1 MPRVAEA
8 SPASRLGAAFTRRP
22 GATGLIP
29 FVTAGYPSL
38 ERSLELLHAVDRAGA
53 LAVEVGVP
61 FSDPIADGPDIQRAS
76 EWALRQGVGVMD
88 VLDLVADFRKRS
100 PLPVIVMTYANPV
113 VRVGAGEFAARA
125 RAAGV
130 DGVILSDL
138 PPEELPDA
146 WRALDAAGLD
156 TVLLVAPTTSPERLP
171 ILLARCRGFVYCL
184 SRTGVTGR
192 AEGYAG
198 SLDERVASVRARSS
212 LPVAVGFGI
221 SSAADAAALRGR
233 VDAAVVG
240 AAFMRLVQQ
249 DPERGV
255 ADRVGAFASELVAAL
270 R

>member
-1 MPRVAEA
+1 VPHAAEA
-8 SPASRLGAAFTRRP
+8 SRASRLGAAFAGRP

-38 ERSLELLHAVDRAGA
+38 ERSLEMLGAVDRSGS

-76 EWALRQGVGVMD
+76 EWALRQGVGIAD
-88 VLDLVADFRKRS
+88 VLELVARFRRAS
-100 PLPVIVMTYANPV
+100 QLPVVVMTYANPV
-113 VRVGAGEFAARA
+113 VRMGAGEFAVRA

-138 PPEELPDA
+138 PPEELPET
-146 WRALDAAGLD
+146 WRALDDAELD
-156 TVLLVAPTTSPERLP
+156 TVLLVAPTTSAGRLP
-171 ILLARCRGFVYCL
+171 ALLARCRGFVYCL
-184 SRTGVTGR
+184 ARTGVTGG

-198 SLDERVASVRARSS
+198 SLDERIAAVRGLTK

-249 DPERGV
+249 DPEHGV
-255 ADRVGAFASELVAAL
+255 VDRVGAFASELVAAL